1 MTTPAANHQVIITA
15 GAMVTVL
22 FLAFELS
29 TKGNWKL
36 AFTVGP
42 GQKPR
47 IRDVPPRDF
56 AAVQQEIVAAKE
68 RFKLPEDCRVVSCY
82 EAGRDGSWLHRFL
95 ASIGVKNK
103 VVDSSSIEVNRRKRQ
118 AKTDRLD
125 ATKLVTMLI
134 RWFGGEEKVW
144 SITQVPSEEDEDA
157 RQLERELTT
166 LKGDQTRL
174 INSIKGLLIAQ
185 GIHVKTIGKDFE
197 QWLPK
202 ARRWNGT
209 PIPKSLGVRI
219 LVKLERLKLVRDQI
233 SALEKERRKQ
243 LKEGTSKAATT
254 ARTLY
259 RLKGIGET
267 GSMVISTEMFAW
279 RLFNNRKEVGS
290 SVGLTGTPFQSGGS
304 AREQGIDK
312 AGIKQVR
319 RIIVDIAWGWTRHQP
334 DSALTLWFTERFAD
348 AGKRQRK
355 KGIVGLAR
363 KLLIAL
369 WRWVDKGILPDGAVL
384 KA

>member
-1 MTTPAANHQVIITA
+1 
-15 GAMVTVL
+15 MVTAL
-22 FLAFELS
+22 FLALELS

-334 DSALTLWFTERFAD
+334 DSALTLWFKERFAD